1 MVLRRVVILAILTLP
16 MAAVLAPVVVGAAVP
31 TIVPARCQGA
41 NAATDCGI
49 CELAQLVTNL
59 LNFAIYG
66 AVVAAAVLFAWTGFK
81 FLTSRDNSGALTA
94 AKKMFWNV
102 ILGLIIV
109 LAAWL
114 IVNTIVSF
122 MVGSGN
128 PFTWNK
134 LCNSIRTGDG
144 YTYAQLI
151 PKA

>member
-1 MVLRRVVILAILTLP
+1 MVLRRVVILAVFALLMTATI
-16 MAAVLAPVVVGAAVP
+16 VPVVVGAAVP
-31 TIVPARCQGA
+31 TIVPGKCQGA
-41 NAATDCGI
+41 NAATECGI
-49 CELAQLVTNL
+49 CQLAQLVTNL

-66 AVVAAAVLFAWTGFK
+66 AVIAAAVLFALTGFK

-134 LCNSIRTGDG
+134 LC
-144 YTYAQLI
+144 
-151 PKA
+151 K